1 MTSFL
6 TTALKVLAWIALGGA
21 AAVFLFSLVSESL
34 SAVLGAF
41 ALVVGVVGFLIF
53 FPLGLLLDH
62 VVEIREQV
70 RQAERVT

>member
-62 VVEIREQV
+62 MVEIKEQI
-70 RQAERVT
+70 RQTERVI